1 MDLVTGQRTYTLAV
15 SAAMVN
21 GVTEHFDIPFV
32 DTAGNAIRCSYV
44 EVSIMAKDASLA
56 GIVAFELSG
65 LVTEG
70 NAVLNTL
77 SSVTAI
83 ASPNASGVCGFGL
96 PIGAVPNSY
105 TWHGSQNQIV
115 TGVRI
120 LPQQG
125 GTTGDELIITLTY
138 GNLYGLNSRRLEQ
151 SYDAGV

>member
-1 MDLVTGQRTYTLAV
+1 MDLVTGQRTYCLGLSANTLAGTTPHYDV
-15 SAAMVN
+15 
-21 GVTEHFDIPFV
+21 PFV

-44 EVSIMAKDASLA
+44 EVSVMADGPTAV
-56 GIVAFELSG
+56 GIIAFELSG

-77 SSVTAI
+77 SAI
-83 ASPNASGVCGFGL
+83 ASPNTSGVCGFNMVL
-96 PIGAVPNSY
+96 GAVASTR

-120 LPQQG
+120 LPRI
-125 GTTGDELIITLTY
+125 DEVDNIVIAITY
-138 GNLYGLNSRRLEQ
+138 GNLYGLNSGRLAE

>member
-1 MDLVTGQRTYTLAV
+1 MDLVTGQRTYCLGL
-15 SAAMVN
+15 SANTVAGATPHYDV
-21 GVTEHFDIPFV
+21 PFV

-44 EVSIMAKDASLA
+44 EVSVMADGPTAV
-56 GIVAFELSG
+56 GIIAFELSG

-83 ASPNASGVCGFGL
+83 ASPNTSGVCGFNMVLG
-96 PIGAVPNSY
+96 GVASTR

-120 LPQQG
+120 LPQI
-125 GTTGDELIITLTY
+125 DEADNIVIAITY
-138 GNLYGLNSRRLEQ
+138 GNLYGLNSGRLEQ

>member
-32 DTAGNAIRCSYV
+32 DTAGNVIRCSYLN
-44 EVSIMAKDASLA
+44 VSIMADHANSY
-56 GIVAFELSG
+56 GSVAFELSG

-83 ASPNASGVCGFGL
+83 ASPNTSGVCGFNMV
-96 PIGAVPNSY
+96 IGAVPY
-105 TWHGSQNQIV
+105 TRTWHGSQNQIV

-120 LPQQG
+120 LPRASHA
-125 GTTGDELIITLTY
+125 DLIMISITY
-138 GNLYGLNSRRLEQ
+138 GNLYGLNSGRLEQ

>member
-32 DTAGNAIRCSYV
+32 DTAGNVIRCSYLN
-44 EVSIMAKDASLA
+44 VSMMADHANSY
-56 GIVAFELSG
+56 GSVAFELIG

-125 GTTGDELIITLTY
+125 GSTGDELTITLTY
-138 GNLYGLNSRRLEQ
+138 GNLYGLNSGRLEQ